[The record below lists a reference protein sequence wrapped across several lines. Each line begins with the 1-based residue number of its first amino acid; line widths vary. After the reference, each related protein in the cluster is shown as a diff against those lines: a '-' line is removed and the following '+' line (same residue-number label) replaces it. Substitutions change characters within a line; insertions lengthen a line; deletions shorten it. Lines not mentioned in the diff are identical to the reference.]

1 MDRLFQYLNKN
12 STYLLL
18 LLIVVI
24 AIGTRFF
31 WLDKSPPSLNW
42 DEVAHGYNAY
52 SLLKTGK
59 DEFGT
64 RFPLFLR
71 SFDEYKPAFYSYLS
85 IPFVALFGLKE
96 ISVRAI
102 SAISGVILVF
112 IIFFLSREI
121 FKKKSV
127 ALIAALLVAVEPWS
141 ILFSRVAFEANLALA
156 LFFGGIYF
164 IVKSKLSG
172 KLGILGFALVSI
184 STYAYNAEKIL
195 VIPVFIASLYFYKK
209 TYSKNKKYA
218 IYSLVVGLLILL
230 PLIYLQMTRVETLG
244 RFWSTSII
252 KVWEIQ
258 KSQNPNFFVENQVF
272 FMGKQI
278 ASRYL
283 SYFSPVNLF
292 VRGTPEPTQKVPG
305 FGMFYSLESIFW
317 LLGLFW
323 LAKRVK
329 EYKFFIFLLILAP
342 LPAAITWNWFYP
354 LRVTPLFALFS
365 IVIALG
371 LDTLWKSTKKNFA
384 KIHRYFW
391 FGLVVFGIM
400 LFSNLSTSILL
411 YLPYKERGNWQFG
424 MKQVIEEVSK
434 VENNYQK
441 IIFET
446 RTAQPHIFALFYS
459 KYPPEKYHQE
469 IETKGGIEIPRK
481 NFDIGKY
488 EFRDVLFRDDK
499 ELKNTLLVGP
509 ESSLPLEIVKSFQNT
524 EIVIDVN
531 DFEGN
536 LLGRIVGLK

>member
-12 STYLLL
+12 SIYLLL
-18 LLIVVI
+18 ILIVVI
-24 AIGTRFF
+24 SIATRFF

-71 SFDEYKPAFYSYLS
+71 SFDDYKPALYSYLS
-85 IPFVALFGLKE
+85 IPFIALFGLKE

-102 SAISGVILVF
+102 SAISGVVLIF
-112 IIFFLSREI
+112 IIFFLSQEI

-141 ILFSRVAFEANLALA
+141 ILFSRAAFEANLALA
-156 LFFGGIYF
+156 LFLGGIYF
-164 IVKSKLSG
+164 VVKSKLSG
-172 KLGILGFALVSI
+172 KLGILGFALVSL
-184 STYAYNAEKIL
+184 SAYAYHAEKIL
-195 VIPVFIASLYFYKK
+195 AIPVFIASLYFYKK

-218 IYSLVVGLLILL
+218 IYSLAVGFLILL
-230 PLIYLQMTRVETLG
+230 PLIYFQLTKIETLG
-244 RFWSTSII
+244 RLGSTSITRLWKI
-252 KVWEIQ
+252 K
-258 KSQNPNFFVENQVF
+258 KSQNPNFFVENQIF

-278 ASRYL
+278 TSRYL
-283 SYFSPVNLF
+283 SYFSPANLF
-292 VRGTPEPTQKVPG
+292 VRGTPEPTQRVPG
-305 FGMFYSLESIFW
+305 FGMFYSLESVFW

-323 LAKRVK
+323 LAKRAK
-329 EYKFFIFLLILAP
+329 RYKFFIYLLILTP

-354 LRVTPLFALFS
+354 HRVLPLFALFS

-371 LDTLWKSTKKNFA
+371 LDTFWKFTKKNFA

-391 FGLVVFGIM
+391 FGLVVYGIM
-400 LFSNLSTSILL
+400 LFSNLSTSTLL
-411 YLPYKERGNWQFG
+411 YLPYKESGNWQFG
-424 MKQVIEEVSK
+424 MKQIIEEVEK
-434 VENNYQK
+434 LEDNYQK
-441 IIFET
+441 IILET
-446 RTAQPHIFALFYS
+446 GTAQPHIFALFYS

-469 IETKGGIEIPRK
+469 IESKGGIEIPRE

-488 EFRDVLFRDDK
+488 EFRDVLFREDK

-509 ESSLPLEIVKSFQNT
+509 NSSLPLEIVKDFQNT

-531 DFEGN
+531 DSGGN